1 MRRLLCIV
9 LMSCMLCTVCGCT
22 DDPDYEDRNGW
33 TVQFVTEIGS
43 PTESEIIEF
52 TDLNKAL
59 GIKFTFRFEGETV
72 ILPSPTG
79 ILRYK
84 GEENDYYFI
93 RCAEEKLYDESSGK
107 YEEIIG
113 LRDRGQYVL
122 RYVVVRNV
130 ENPGFEDEKYTLF
143 IYAEVI

>member
-1 MRRLLCIV
+1 
-9 LMSCMLCTVCGCT
+9 MLCAVCGCT
-22 DDPDYEDRNGW
+22 DDPDYEDRSGW

-52 TDLNKAL
+52 TDFNKAL

-93 RCAEEKLYDESSGK
+93 RCAEEKLYDESSGR

-113 LRDRGQYVL
+113 LRDRGQYLL
-122 RYVVVRNV
+122 RYVIVRNV
-130 ENPGFEDEKYTLF
+130 ENPGGGDDEKYSF
-143 IYAEVI
+143 YIYAEVI

>member
-1 MRRLLCIV
+1 MKRLLCIV

-93 RCAEEKLYDESSGK
+93 RCAEFLVYRDFKEK
-107 YEEIIG
+107 YEPIIG
-113 LRDRGQYVL
+113 LRDRGQYLL